1 MNPNNAVSRDTY
13 MDRNGRWVRPLIAAV
28 IVLVGYA
35 QLQAFRTVPAWLPG
49 WAPFAIAG
57 LACCVSGVYAALTDT
72 LSARIVRFLAQLAAI
87 VLIAIA
93 VLDVA
98 GKLGAA
104 ALKLANVD
112 TSNIAIVIYP
122 GMKIRN
128 GEGYA
133 TVSGF
138 QKCTEPTDDD
148 TQTDCIVVG
157 KDTQTVQV
165 QVHTREGNTYENS
178 VETWKVV
185 RTPEHPDRMALTRPS
200 GEYVSP
206 AEKDSG
212 L

>member
-1 MNPNNAVSRDTY
+1 MKHRISRKPLFFAALAV
-13 MDRNGRWVRPLIAAV
+13 V
-28 IVLVGYA
+28 IVIGLVA
-35 QLQAFRTVPAWLPG
+35 NNV
-49 WAPFAIAG
+49 
-57 LACCVSGVYAALTDT
+57 LTRVT
-72 LSARIVRFLAQLAAI
+72 ARQI
-87 VLIAIA
+87 
-93 VLDVA
+93 
-98 GKLGAA
+98 GAA
-104 ALKLANVD
+104 ALELANID
-112 TSNIAIVIYP
+112 MSHMTIQIAP

-138 QKCTEPTDDD
+138 QKCMRADGIELLEN
-148 TQTDCIVVG
+148 DCIVVG

>member
-13 MDRNGRWVRPLIAAV
+13 MDRNGRWVRPLMAAV

-35 QLQAFRTVPAWLPG
+35 QLQAFRSVPAWLPG

-87 VLIAIA
+87 ALIAIA
-93 VLDVA
+93 ALDVA
-98 GKLGAA
+98 RKLGAA
-104 ALKLANVD
+104 AVKLANVD
-112 TSNIAIVIYP
+112 TSNINIVIHP
-122 GMKIRN
+122 GMQIRN

-138 QKCTEPTDDD
+138 QKCSDKPIVK
-148 TQTDCIVVG
+148 TDCIVVG

-165 QVHTREGNTYENS
+165 QVHTREGNTYVNS

-206 AEKDSG
+206 TEKDSG